1 MGDTMKREQIKR
13 RTVLA
18 TAAGALA
25 VSAVTALP
33 QRALAAGGETERLG
47 DYAKHSVEGGRSV
60 TVTSVSGQRLRLT
73 AYGDQM
79 VRVSAARAE
88 EDFFSDTRY
97 EMVQPESHTAL
108 GGSLKVTVTND
119 TLEIRTA
126 AADGLR
132 IVLRKKPLRLEFYSL
147 ATGALLT
154 REDAT
159 RGISWSGANNTV
171 VTEAFVPP
179 SSGERFLKAG
189 HGMLG
194 RTPRLDRTGDTVSH
208 NYADASAKNPDN
220 QAPAIVPFYLSDQGY
235 GVFFNTTFDTTFHFG
250 GANGYGFLADGH
262 DSGGVSPQLDYF
274 LINGPRFAQLLDRY
288 TQLTGRP
295 RLPQRSVFGLQL
307 SDKNFADVSDQNWW
321 REKITQH
328 RAAGFPFDHQV
339 NDNRWRE
346 GSGSWSGSWF
356 EFSHDRWPDPAGYQK
371 WAAESGVTVT
381 LDYNRNNTDEM
392 AGWKGGPPPGY
403 SFATA
408 DLKDVKENNAVPD
421 WSNPD
426 TRAWVWKVFWDK
438 ALNPALKYPGDALW
452 IDEVDDLGAIPYT
465 AKTADGRRWAEER
478 NAYFLN
484 VHKAVGK
491 EGWDP
496 DKSGHI
502 GAAKRPWN
510 WSRGATAGQQRYGH
524 YWTGDIRSTY
534 DEMRNQI
541 RGMQTAGLGGF
552 PFANIDGG
560 GFGDGN
566 LISDAFYRNW
576 PAGWSSLA
584 PIWRPHGTAST
595 KDRGKLASRWPLDQ
609 GTQARADFA
618 KYGQLRYGLMPYI
631 YTLAHQANATGM
643 PMARAMVIDYQD
655 RPQAYTHDLQYMWGP
670 SLLVAPVTSDG
681 GSVQQIWLPAGT
693 TWYNFWADIKHTG
706 SDSADLPYT
715 TRTGE
720 TPLFVKA
727 GAILPRYPY
736 AQSTAYLTGR
746 QLEMDVYA
754 GADGAFEVVEDDGVT
769 EAYRTG
775 RKTSTTRLTYTNA
788 SKRVVIAHPK
798 GTYEGAPGKRR
809 YVIRIHGL
817 DAPVGMRVNGGATL
831 PAFTSEA
838 AALLSEKGA
847 GSVWDAKAKVLS
859 VVTPEIPVAEGGG
872 NAATV
877 EPSGGAFPAVGGGTV
892 YQAESARLDSTF
904 AIDTSHPGYT
914 GTGYA
919 DFTGTSADGSTIAW
933 TVSAATAG
941 TKRLLVRYAN
951 GSDRDRPV
959 TVDVNGKKAGT
970 LAMAPTGSWDTWATA
985 SVTADLPKGDGITV
999 RAVLTQAQ
1007 GANIDSLTL
1016 L

>member
-1 MGDTMKREQIKR
+1 MKHEQIKR
-13 RTVLA
+13 RTLLASAAGVLA
-18 TAAGALA
+18 AGTI
-25 VSAVTALP
+25 TALP
-33 QRALAAGGETERLG
+33 HRALAAAGEPEQLG
-47 DYAKHSVEGGRSV
+47 DYAEHSAAGSRSV
-60 TVTSVSGQRLRLT
+60 TVTSASGQRLRLT
-73 AYGDQM
+73 AYGDQI
-79 VRVSAARAE
+79 VRVSAARYQ

-97 EMVQPESHTAL
+97 EMVRPEAHSDL
-108 GGSLKVTVTND
+108 GGSLKVTETND
-119 TLEIRTA
+119 TLELRTA

-132 IVLRKKPLRLEFYSL
+132 IVVHKKPLRLEFYSL
-147 ATGALLT
+147 GTDALLAK
-154 REDAT
+154 EDAT
-159 RGISWSGANNTV
+159 HGISWGGANSTI
-171 VTEAFVPP
+171 VTQTFVPP
-179 SSGERFLKAG
+179 TSGERFLKGG
-189 HGMLG
+189 HGVLG
-194 RTPRLDRTGDTVSH
+194 RTPRLDRTGDKVSH
-208 NYADASAKNPDN
+208 NYADAAAAADNPND
-220 QAPAIVPFYLSDQGY
+220 QAPAIVPFYLSNKGY
-235 GVFFNTTFDTTFHFG
+235 GVFFNTTFDTTFNFG
-250 GANGYGFLADGH
+250 GANGYGFFADGH
-262 DSGGVSPQLDYF
+262 DSGGVDPQLDYF
-274 LINGPRFAQLLDRY
+274 LINGPKFGQLLDRY
-288 TQLTGRP
+288 TELTGRP

-307 SDKNFADVSDQNWW
+307 SDKNFSNVSDQNWW

-328 RAAGFPFDHQV
+328 RAAGLPFDHQV

-371 WAAESGVTVT
+371 WAATNGVTVT
-381 LDYNRNNTDEM
+381 LDYNRNNTNEM

-403 SFATA
+403 SLPAD
-408 DLKDVKENNAVPD
+408 DLKNVKENNAVPD

-438 ALNPALKYPGDALW
+438 ALNPELNYPGDALW
-452 IDEVDDLGAIPYT
+452 IDEVDDLGGIPYT
-465 AKTADGRRWAEER
+465 AKMADGRRWAEAR

-484 VHKAVGK
+484 VHKAVGE

-496 DKSGHI
+496 EGNGHI
-502 GAAKRPWN
+502 GAAKRPWT
-510 WSRGATAGQQRYGH
+510 WSRGATAGQQRFGH
-524 YWTGDIRSTY
+524 YWSGDISSTY

-609 GTQARADFA
+609 SAQARADFM
-618 KYGQLRYGLMPYI
+618 KYGQLRYSLMPYI

-655 RPQAYTHDLQYMWGP
+655 RPQSYTHDLQYMWGP

-706 SDSADLPYT
+706 SDTADFPYT

-727 GAILPRYPY
+727 GAILPKYPY
-736 AQSTAYLTGR
+736 AQSTAYMARG
-746 QLEMDVYA
+746 QLELDVYA
-754 GADGAFEVVEDDGVT
+754 GADGVFEVVEDDGLT
-769 EAYRTG
+769 EAYRNSE
-775 RKTSTTRLTYTNA
+775 KTSVTRLTHTNA

-798 GTYEGAPGKRR
+798 GTYDGAPGKRR
-809 YVIRIHGL
+809 YVVRMHGL
-817 DAPVGMRVNGGATL
+817 DAPVGMRVNGGGTL

-838 AALLSEKGA
+838 AALLSENGS
-847 GSVWDAKAKVLS
+847 GSVWDAKTKILS
-859 VVTPEIPVAEGGG
+859 VITPEISVVKDGG

-877 EPSGGAFPAVGGGTV
+877 EPSGGSFPAVGGATV
-892 YQAESARLDSTF
+892 YQAENARLDSTF

-914 GTGYA
+914 GTGFA
-919 DFTGTSADGSTIAW
+919 DFNGTSAGSTIAW
-933 TVSAATAG
+933 TVSVATAG
-941 TKRLLVRYAN
+941 TKQLFVRYAN
-951 GSDRDRPV
+951 GSDKDRPLV
-959 TVDVNGKKAGT
+959 LDVNGKKAGT
-970 LAMAPTGSWDTWATA
+970 LAMQPTGSWDTWATV
-985 SVTADLPKGDGITV
+985 SVTADLPKGDDITV
-999 RAVLTQAQ
+999 RAVLSLSQ
-1007 GANIDSLTL
+1007 GANIDSLIL
-1016 L
+1016 R

>member
-1 MGDTMKREQIKR
+1 MKRETIKR
-13 RTVLA
+13 RTLLT

-25 VSAVTALP
+25 GGAVTSMSH
-33 QRALAAGGETERLG
+33 RAAAADAQEQLS
-47 DYAKHSVEGGRSV
+47 DYAKHTSEGARSV
-60 TVTSVSGQRLRLT
+60 TVTSVTGQRLRLT
-73 AYGDQM
+73 AYGEQM
-79 VRVSAARAE
+79 VRVSAARAG

-108 GGSLKVTVTND
+108 GGSLKLTATTD

-147 ATGALLT
+147 ATGTLLA

-159 RGISWSGANNTV
+159 RSISWSGTNHTIATA
-171 VTEAFVPP
+171 AFVPP
-179 SSGERFLKAG
+179 PSDERFLKAG
-189 HGMLG
+189 HGVLG
-194 RTPRLDRTGDTVSH
+194 RAPRLDRTGDTVSH
-208 NYADASAKNPDN
+208 NYADAAAAADNPND
-220 QAPAIVPFYLSDQGY
+220 QAPAIVPFYLSNKGY
-235 GVFFNTTFDTTFHFG
+235 GVFFNTTFDTTFNFG
-250 GANGYGFLADGH
+250 GSNGYGFFADGH

-356 EFSHDRWPDPAGYQK
+356 EFSHERWPDPAGYQK
-371 WAAESGVTVT
+371 WAAANGVTVT
-381 LDYNRNNTDEM
+381 LDYNRNNTNEM

-403 SFATA
+403 SLAAA
-408 DLKDVKENNAVPD
+408 DLKNVKESNAVPD

-438 ALNPALKYPGDALW
+438 ALNPTLQFPGDGLW
-452 IDEVDDLGAIPYT
+452 IDEVDDLGGIPYT
-465 AKTADGRRWAEER
+465 AKMADGRTWAEAR
-478 NAYFLN
+478 NAYFLH
-484 VHKAVGK
+484 VHKAVGQ

-496 DKSGHI
+496 DGAGHI

-524 YWTGDIRSTY
+524 YWTGDISSTY
-534 DEMRNQI
+534 NEMRNQI

-576 PAGWSSLA
+576 PAGWSSFA

-595 KDRGKLASRWPLDQ
+595 KDRGKQASRWPLDQ
-609 GTQARADFA
+609 STQARADFA
-618 KYGQLRYGLMPYI
+618 KYGQLRYGMMPYI

-681 GSVQQIWLPAGT
+681 GTVQQIWLPAGT

-706 SDSADLPYT
+706 SDTADLPYT

-736 AQSTAYLTGR
+736 AQSSAYLTKR

-754 GADGAFEVVEDDGVT
+754 GADGAFEIVEDDGVT

-775 RKTSTTRLTYTNA
+775 DRTSVTRLTYTNA
-788 SKRVVIAHPK
+788 SRRVVIAHPK
-798 GTYEGAPGKRR
+798 GTYDGAPDGRR
-809 YVIRIHGL
+809 YVIRVHGL
-817 DAPVGMRVNGGATL
+817 DTPVGMRINGGATL
-831 PAFTSEA
+831 SAFTSEA
-838 AALLSEKGA
+838 AALLSDSGA
-847 GSVWDAKAKVLS
+847 GSVWNAGAKILT
-859 VVTPEIPVAEGGG
+859 VVTPEISVITNGG
-872 NAATV
+872 NAVTV
-877 EPSGGAFPAVGGGTV
+877 EPSGGSFPDVGGGTV
-892 YQAESARLDSTF
+892 YQAENARLDSTF

-919 DFTGTSADGSTIAW
+919 DFTGTSAGSTIAW
-933 TVSAATAG
+933 TVAVTAAG
-941 TKRLLVRYAN
+941 QKRLVVRYAN
-951 GSDRDRPV
+951 GSGADRPV
-959 TVDVNGKKAGT
+959 TIDVNGKKAGT
-970 LAMAPTGSWDTWATA
+970 LAMSPTGSWDTWATN
-985 SVTADLPKGDGITV
+985 SVTAELPQGNDVTV
-999 RAVLTQAQ
+999 RVILTQSQ